1 MGLFNRKKILPDD
14 FFQGACDMHSHLL
27 PGVDDGFH
35 TMEDAEEGLHYLE
48 NLGFRRLI
56 LTPHVM
62 MEYKENNRAFLE
74 SRFEMFRNQV
84 EGKTQ
89 LELRLA
95 AENMM
100 DEHFSSHREEGWLP
114 LRASDNT
121 ILVET
126 SYMYKGYDMDNTLYN
141 LVLDGY
147 SPVIAHPERYQYADG
162 KLYAQWRHR
171 GYRFQLNLISLAGGY
186 GEPAK
191 EKALYLLDRGM
202 YEYVGTDMHKISTYR
217 RWMPE
222 LKLKT
227 AQMDVLHRLYEN
239 NARLF
244 E

>member
-1 MGLFNRKKILPDD
+1 
-14 FFQGACDMHSHLL
+14 MHSHLL

-35 TMEDAEEGLHYLE
+35 TLEDAEEGLHYLE

-62 MEYKENNRAFLE
+62 MEYKENRREFLE
-74 SRFEMFRNQV
+74 TRFEMFKNQM

-95 AENMM
+95 AENML
-100 DEHFSSHREEGWLP
+100 DEHFSMHQEEGWLL

-147 SPVIAHPERYQYADG
+147 RPVIAHPERYQYADD
-162 KLYAQWRHR
+162 KLYAQWRR
-171 GYRFQLNLISLAGGY
+171 RDYRLQLNLISLAGGY

-191 EKALYLLDRGM
+191 EKALHLLDRGL
-202 YEYVGTDMHKISTYR
+202 YEYVGTDIHKISTFR

-227 AQMDVLHRLYEN
+227 AQVDALHRLYEN
-239 NARLF
+239 NAKLF